1 MSFQKLHL
9 GHSRQPG
16 VTDVLSEIAF
26 GAFQAAW
33 SDRVLSE
40 IAFGAFQAA
49 WSDRCPF
56 RNCIW

>member
-16 VTDVLSEIAF
+16 VTDA
-26 GAFQAAW
+26 
-33 SDRVLSE
+33 LSE

-56 RNCIW
+56 RNCIWGVPGSLE